1 MSQNVLSQ
9 ISELLAAK
17 GYAVTESGPGS
28 LRIQDTDSGLSI
40 AAVLEGDIVFFSMIC
55 ATVPAAAVTPAIL
68 RKLLDA
74 NNGISTSHFQ
84 TFDAAGSTT
93 ISLNNFCKLQEMG
106 ADDEDDILSCI
117 SFLLADVL
125 AARDLLASD
134 LA

>member
-17 GYAVTESGPGS
+17 GYAVTESGAGS
-28 LRIQDTDSGLSI
+28 LRIQDTDSHLSI
-40 AAVLEGDIVFFSMIC
+40 AAVLEGEIVFFSMTC
-55 ATVPAAAVTPAIL
+55 ATVAASALTPAIL

-74 NNGISTSHFQ
+74 NNGVSTSHFQ
-84 TFDAAGSTT
+84 IFESGDATT

-117 SFLLADVL
+117 SFLLADVVT
-125 AARDLLASD
+125 ARDLLAAD

>member
-1 MSQNVLSQ
+1 MSQNVLPQ
-9 ISELLAAK
+9 ITELLASK
-17 GYAVTESGPGS
+17 GYAVSEGGPGA
-28 LRIQDTDSGLSI
+28 LRIRDTDSHLSI
-40 AAVLEGDIVFFSMIC
+40 AAVLEGDIVFFSMTC
-55 ATVPAAAVTPAIL
+55 ATVPTSAVTPAIL
-68 RKLLDA
+68 RKMLDS

-84 TFDAAGSTT
+84 VFEAGDSTV

-125 AARDLLASD
+125 NARDLLASD